1 MFLTSWAGLDSLHPR
16 IVFIIFG
23 IWRHYLHSVSWQTSL
38 LVFAKWKSCSE
49 SSAFGVGV
57 HADCILQTTTM
68 VSSIL
73 LLIAFGALL
82 LGYQTSHA
90 LSLSSTSYSAKAAAA
105 LSQKSVLRETLS
117 MTTTK
122 RLPIRMPSQTPQVP
136 YMVRF
141 RSSLLLS
148 SLLLLLGAERERE
161 SVRVRSKKFGLFV
174 HS

>member
-1 MFLTSWAGLDSLHPR
+1 
-16 IVFIIFG
+16 
-23 IWRHYLHSVSWQTSL
+23 
-38 LVFAKWKSCSE
+38 
-49 SSAFGVGV
+49 
-57 HADCILQTTTM
+57 M

-82 LGYQTSHA
+82 LEYQTSHA

-136 YMVRF
+136 YMPPGSDYAQFIDIDAAMYRD
-141 RSSLLLS
+141 RTLMINRYIDQEYANQIISIILYLRKENPRETMSLYFNVP
-148 SLLLLLGAERERE
+148 GA
-161 SVRVRSKKFGLFV
+161 
-174 HS
+174 